1 MATEVL
7 REDMLRQAPKL
18 YSDREAL
25 VKLEQETR
33 ELKEQYMKTMMN
45 AEKENAK
52 QKQKYE
58 NKTTELKQKYE
69 NKTTELK
76 QEIAK
81 LKEQLKKY
89 EEDE

>member
-7 REDMLRQAPKL
+7 REDMVGQAPKL

-58 NKTTELKQKYE
+58 NKTTELKQ
-69 NKTTELK
+69 
-76 QEIAK
+76 EIAK

>member
-1 MATEVL
+1 MSKIK
-7 REDMLRQAPKL
+7 Q
-18 YSDREAL
+18 
-25 VKLEQETR
+25 QEPF
-33 ELKEQYMKTMMN
+33 N
-45 AEKENAK
+45 NAK
-52 QKQKYE
+52 Q
-58 NKTTELKQKYE
+58 KQKYE

>member
-58 NKTTELKQKYE
+58 NKTTELKQ
-69 NKTTELK
+69 
-76 QEIAK
+76 EIAK